1 MIQYYIGNTKESVK
15 TKQNKT
21 IKATKCIQ
29 QAFRIQGLYTK
40 VSCISIN

>member
-1 MIQYYIGNTKESVK
+1 MTQYYIGNAKESVK
-15 TKQNKT
+15 KKNT